1 MFKLDFE
8 KAEEPEIKLPTS
20 VGSEKKQES
29 SRKNIPSVL
38 SARVTPDYCLPFGT
52 CDHLH
57 GLSLSVPKK

>member
-1 MFKLDFE
+1 MSDSIPIHPPFQHVMTGKVQSMGEDN
-8 KAEEPEIKLPTS
+8 
-20 VGSEKKQES
+20 V
-29 SRKNIPSVL
+29 NIPSVL